1 MKREL
6 NKEVDYLILLE
17 KELEFEVVRLKAEL
31 DKVENLYLTTLSKY
45 NEIKHKRRSYLKLR
59 IEK

>member
-1 MKREL
+1 MKRQL

-31 DKVENLYLTTLSKY
+31 DKVENLYLTTLKKY
-45 NEIKHKRRSYLKLR
+45 KETQKNRRSYLKLR
-59 IEK
+59 LGK